1 MKNASMSSI
10 EVNISSSLTPAAL
23 ASSADCISESRIL
36 EEKATSINW
45 LNLSACSESSAWNK
59 SYFCWSCSSSLYW
72 FSRYAAR
79 IACSFAYLQHYGS
92 VSCGGHE
99 LTGITTDNNLDVV
112 LVTKRNLKKN
122 PSVTMPL
129 YVIEETHMDGIVVW
143 QASTGEVFQTEYMD
157 LPLKIYDS
165 LAEYVS
171 SFPEEL
177 QEQADWHMLRD
188 GKCE

>member
-1 MKNASMSSI
+1 MSTVV
-10 EVNISSSLTPAAL
+10 EAL
-23 ASSADCISESRIL
+23 RRKKDILYEKGATEEDIRTAELNLGLLFSADYKE
-36 EEKATSINW
+36 
-45 LNLSACSESSAWNK
+45 
-59 SYFCWSCSSSLYW
+59 
-72 FSRYAAR
+72 
-79 IACSFAYLQHYGS
+79 YLQHYGS

-143 QASTGEVFQTEYMD
+143 QASTGEVFQTGYMD
-157 LPLKIYDS
+157 SPLKIYDS
-165 LAEYVS
+165 LVEYVS

-177 QEQADWHMLRD
+177 
-188 GKCE
+188 